1 MRLSKPRSLSGL
13 MLLGFGL
20 VAVPLLIAIV
30 SAAVQIRRLA
40 ERSQTLVVQ
49 GVQAPRYNQLL
60 FEQIA
65 SLERNARLY
74 QVIADR
80 ELLEIYRENHERF
93 LDTLESLGKL
103 NHDATSDARLQMLRS
118 ESIAIRQTLTTS
130 T

>member
-30 SAAVQIRRLA
+30 SATVQIRRLA

-49 GVQAPRYNQLL
+49 GVQAARYNQLL

-80 ELLEIYRENHERF
+80 ELLQIYRQNHERF
-93 LDTLESLGKL
+93 HDTLDALGDRK
-103 NHDATSDARLQMLRS
+103 SVV
-118 ESIAIRQTLTTS
+118 
-130 T
+130 